1 MQIVTKHESH
11 LCSYRPDPDGGKFDR
26 GVWVATRD
34 KMAEVELLDIELDA
48 RAEPNDWD
56 RPSDFFIELISAGSL
71 VEIVMRYPDG
81 EYIKSVSALVRIA
94 NVEQGIDGLPRYYG
108 WLCSSEQSHEQAYR
122 IGPFAARHIGAICGT
137 DLDHDDAG
145 DD

>member
-1 MQIVTKHESH
+1 MEIVTKYESH
-11 LCSYRPDPDGGKFDR
+11 LCSHRPDPDGGKFDR

-71 VEIVMRYPDG
+71 VEVVMRYPDG
-81 EYIKSVSALVRIA
+81 EYIKSVSTLVRVA

-108 WLCSSEQSHEQAYR
+108 WICSCERSNEQTYR
-122 IGPFAARHIGAICGT
+122 IGPFATRHIGAICGT
-137 DLDHDDAG
+137 NLGDDDAY
-145 DD
+145 D